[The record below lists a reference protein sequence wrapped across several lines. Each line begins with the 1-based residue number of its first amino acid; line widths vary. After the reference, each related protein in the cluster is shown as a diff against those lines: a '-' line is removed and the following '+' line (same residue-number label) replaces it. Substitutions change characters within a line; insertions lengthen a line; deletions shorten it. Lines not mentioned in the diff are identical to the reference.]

1 MVKFYIKIN
10 LNYPY
15 QIFNNSLSQ
24 KKLCF
29 GTNVKSIGGSLYPD
43 PNSVEC
49 EYFGTV
55 EEWNKINKGKN
66 WYKTWG
72 GVNVIN
78 SVKCKDGVIS
88 LE

>member
-1 MVKFYIKIN
+1 MIETTLIEK
-10 LNYPY
+10 
-15 QIFNNSLSQ
+15 
-24 KKLCF
+24 
-29 GTNVKSIGGSLYPD
+29 
-43 PNSVEC
+43 
-49 EYFGTV
+49 
-55 EEWNKINKGKN
+55 KINKGKN